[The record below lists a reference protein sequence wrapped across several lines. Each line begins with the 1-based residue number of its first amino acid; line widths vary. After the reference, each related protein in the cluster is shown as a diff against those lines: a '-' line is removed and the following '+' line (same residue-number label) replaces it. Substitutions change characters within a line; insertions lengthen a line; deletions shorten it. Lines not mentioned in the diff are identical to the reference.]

1 MRAKGLPRFI
11 WQYPGDRNSGESSL
25 TAAWMAAEA
34 AAHTITLRTVA
45 MQQLKLKQLQESVE
59 VRGGRGRRFLW
70 LCGTSRRLPAL
81 HCPLPLLG
89 QSLLSCDA
97 CE

>member
-1 MRAKGLPRFI
+1 
-11 WQYPGDRNSGESSL
+11 
-25 TAAWMAAEA
+25 MAAEA

-81 HCPLPLLG
+81 QCPLPLLG